1 MFAPV
6 AKPHVLSP
14 LAALAPRGERRG
26 APRARAVPATPGP
39 LGGLFAPRGDRRAG
53 VARRVFSPGRP
64 QPGGESNDLTRERV
78 SAESIVRAARKAERQ
93 RAAMRTALGAAGVT
107 RAEALR
113 VGIEH
118 RCSHSL
124 MDALPVDDV
133 LGTSETSGSLDNLQA
148 TLFRRALSCDDELA
162 SRFGLKPAGSDPETD
177 LDRAVLQALFERFDA
192 SARETMLSG
201 DFKHRDA
208 KVLSSLLVDDETY
221 VQRFEVRSSSVS
233 GSVSKDVSSSASDDA
248 MTFAAT
254 FALDE
259 RLAPCYKS
267 ASVVKQWALRSV
279 VCDVRE

>member
-1 MFAPV
+1 MIASV

-14 LAALAPRGERRG
+14 LAALAPRGDRRG
-26 APRARAVPATPGP
+26 APRARAVPATPGA
-39 LGGLFAPRGDRRAG
+39 LGGLFARRGVGRAS

-64 QPGGESNDLTRERV
+64 QPGGEGNDLTRERV
-78 SAESIVRAARKAERQ
+78 SAESILRAAQKAERQ
-93 RAAMRTALGAAGVT
+93 RAAMRTALGAAGVA

-118 RCSHSL
+118 RCAHSL

-133 LGTSETSGSLDNLQA
+133 LGTSETSGSLEGLQA
-148 TLFRRALSCDDELA
+148 TLHARAVSCDDALA
-162 SRFGLKPAGSDPETD
+162 SRFGLRPAGSDPETD
-177 LDRAVLQALFERFDA
+177 LDRAVLQALHERFDQT
-192 SARETMLSG
+192 ARDALLSG

-208 KVLSSLLVDDETY
+208 TVLSSLLVDDETY
-221 VQRFEVRSSSVS
+221 VQRFEVRPRRGEAGSS
-233 GSVSKDVSSSASDDA
+233 KSASEVEVL
-248 MTFAAT
+248 TAT

-279 VCDVRE
+279 VGEGS

>member
-1 MFAPV
+1 M
-6 AKPHVLSP
+6 
-14 LAALAPRGERRG
+14 
-26 APRARAVPATPGP
+26 
-39 LGGLFAPRGDRRAG
+39 
-53 VARRVFSPGRP
+53 
-64 QPGGESNDLTRERV
+64 
-78 SAESIVRAARKAERQ
+78 RAARKAERQ
-93 RAAMRTALGAAGVT
+93 RYAAMRTALGAAGVT

-124 MDALPVDDV
+124 LDALPVDDV

-148 TLFRRALSCDDELA
+148 TLFSPALSCDDELA
-162 SRFGLKPAGSDPETD
+162 SRFGLKPAGSDPGTD
-177 LDRAVLQALFERFDA
+177 LDRAVLQALFGGRYFGEI
-192 SARETMLSG
+192 MLSG

-221 VQRFEVRSSSVS
+221 VQRFEVRRK
-233 GSVSKDVSSSASDDA
+233 KDSASASDDA

>member
-39 LGGLFAPRGDRRAG
+39 LGGLFARRGVGRAS

-93 RAAMRTALGAAGVT
+93 RAAMRTALGAAGVA

-148 TLFRRALSCDDELA
+148 TLFSRALSCDDELA

-177 LDRAVLQALFERFDA
+177 LDRAVLQALFERFDT
-192 SARETMLSG
+192 SARATMLSG

-233 GSVSKDVSSSASDDA
+233 GSVSKDSASASDDA

-254 FALDE
+254 FTLDE

-279 VCDVRE
+279 VRDVRE

>member
-1 MFAPV
+1 
-6 AKPHVLSP
+6 
-14 LAALAPRGERRG
+14 
-26 APRARAVPATPGP
+26 
-39 LGGLFAPRGDRRAG
+39 
-53 VARRVFSPGRP
+53 
-64 QPGGESNDLTRERV
+64 
-78 SAESIVRAARKAERQ
+78 
-93 RAAMRTALGAAGVT
+93 MRTALGAAGVT

-233 GSVSKDVSSSASDDA
+233 GSVSKDAMTSASDDA

>member
-1 MFAPV
+1 MTTFESINTNANLSYLRALRRRTTNV
-6 AKPHVLSP
+6 YCFLSVVERVLSATLFMTNTQSSSSPATARLP
-14 LAALAPRGERRG
+14 LARSPR
-26 APRARAVPATPGP
+26 
-39 LGGLFAPRGDRRAG
+39 
-53 VARRVFSPGRP
+53 RP
-64 QPGGESNDLTRERV
+64 T
-78 SAESIVRAARKAERQ
+78 IVRAARKAERQ
-93 RAAMRTALGAAGVT
+93 RAAMRTALAAAGVT

-133 LGTSETSGSLDNLQA
+133 LGTSETSGSLDNLRA

-192 SARETMLSG
+192 SARATMLSG

-233 GSVSKDVSSSASDDA
+233 GSVSKDNASASDDA
-248 MTFAAT
+248 ATFAAT
-254 FALDE
+254 FTLDE

>member
-1 MFAPV
+1 M
-6 AKPHVLSP
+6 
-14 LAALAPRGERRG
+14 
-26 APRARAVPATPGP
+26 
-39 LGGLFAPRGDRRAG
+39 
-53 VARRVFSPGRP
+53 ARRVFSPGRP

-148 TLFRRALSCDDELA
+148 TLFSRALSCDDELA

-177 LDRAVLQALFERFDA
+177 LDRAVLQALFERFDD
-192 SARETMLSG
+192 SAREIMLSG

-221 VQRFEVRSSSVS
+221 VQRFEVRRK
-233 GSVSKDVSSSASDDA
+233 KDSASASDDA

-254 FALDE
+254 FTLDE

>member
-14 LAALAPRGERRG
+14 RAALAPRGERRG
-26 APRARAVPATPGP
+26 APRARAVPATPGA
-39 LGGLFAPRGDRRAG
+39 LGGLFAPRGAGRAS

-64 QPGGESNDLTRERV
+64 QPGGDGNDLTRERV
-78 SAESIVRAARKAERQ
+78 SAESIARAARKAERQ
-93 RAAMRTALGAAGVT
+93 RAAMRTALGAAGVA

-118 RCSHSL
+118 RCAHSL

-133 LGTSETSGSLDNLQA
+133 LGTGETWDPALGNLQDVLHA
-148 TLFRRALSCDDELA
+148 RAVSCDDALA
-162 SRFGLKPAGSDPETD
+162 SRFGLRPAGTDPETD
-177 LDRAVLQALFERFDA
+177 LDRAVLQALFERCDA
-192 SARETMLSG
+192 DARDALLSG
-201 DFKHRDA
+201 TFKHRDA
-208 KVLSSLLVDDETY
+208 TVLSSLLVDDETY
-221 VQRFEVRSSSVS
+221 VQRFEVRSKSR
-233 GSVSKDVSSSASDDA
+233 GGARGGARDDDDA
-248 MTFAAT
+248 REEKRAFTAT

-279 VCDVRE
+279 VGE

>member
-1 MFAPV
+1 M
-6 AKPHVLSP
+6 
-14 LAALAPRGERRG
+14 
-26 APRARAVPATPGP
+26 
-39 LGGLFAPRGDRRAG
+39 
-53 VARRVFSPGRP
+53 
-64 QPGGESNDLTRERV
+64 
-78 SAESIVRAARKAERQ
+78 
-93 RAAMRTALGAAGVT
+93 
-107 RAEALR
+107 
-113 VGIEH
+113 GIEH

-124 MDALPVDDV
+124 LDALPVDDV

-148 TLFRRALSCDDELA
+148 TLFSRALSCDDELA

-177 LDRAVLQALFERFDA
+177 LDRAVLQALFERFDV
-192 SARETMLSG
+192 SAREIMLSG

-221 VQRFEVRSSSVS
+221 VQRFEVRRK
-233 GSVSKDVSSSASDDA
+233 KDSASASDDA

-259 RLAPCYKS
+259 RLTPCYKS